1 MEGYDAASILFWMG
15 VLDIPCRVAGGYF
28 SSLAIVRKMGQSVFV
43 GIMVL
48 SIGILNL
55 ASVFII
61 KGYWSFT
68 IWAISFGIC
77 YALPVSSQYS
87 GTFSSRDLG
96 HLIKIGLG
104 LGMTSN
110 DLKNV

>member
-1 MEGYDAASILFWMG
+1 MSILFWMG
-15 VLDIPCRVAGGYF
+15 MLDIPCRVIGGYF
-28 SSLAIVRKMGQSVFV
+28 SSLDVVRKMGQSVFV

-87 GTFSSRDLG
+87 GPFSRTIRVLYR
-96 HLIKIGLG
+96 
-104 LGMTSN
+104 GMRRFAA
-110 DLKNV
+110 

>member
-1 MEGYDAASILFWMG
+1 M
-15 VLDIPCRVAGGYF
+15 LDIPCRVAGGYF
-28 SSLAIVRKMGQSVFV
+28 SSLGFVRKMGQSVFV

-87 GTFSSRDLG
+87 GSFSSRDLS
-96 HLIKIGLG
+96 HLTQFGFDSGKKLGPRPKNDIK
-104 LGMTSN
+104 T
-110 DLKNV
+110 

>member
-1 MEGYDAASILFWMG
+1 MFQKRVIQVGVEGYDAASILFWMG
-15 VLDIPCRVAGGYF
+15 MLDIPCRVLGGYF
-28 SSLAIVRKMGQSVFV
+28 SSLGFVRKMGQSVFV

-87 GTFSSRDLG
+87 GTFSTRDLG
-96 HLIKIGLG
+96 HL
-104 LGMTSN
+104 T
-110 DLKNV
+110 

>member
-1 MEGYDAASILFWMG
+1 M
-15 VLDIPCRVAGGYF
+15 LDIPCRVAGGYF
-28 SSLAIVRKMGQSVFV
+28 SSLGFVRKMGQSVFV

-87 GTFSSRDLG
+87 GSFSSRDLG
-96 HLIKIGLG
+96 LG
-104 LGMTSN
+104 FGTKLGS
-110 DLKNV
+110 

>member
-1 MEGYDAASILFWMG
+1 
-15 VLDIPCRVAGGYF
+15 
-28 SSLAIVRKMGQSVFV
+28 MGQSVFV

-87 GTFSSRDLG
+87 GTFLTPDL
-96 HLIKIGLG
+96 IRSYKIICVSLK
-104 LGMTSN
+104 LSN
-110 DLKNV
+110 G

>member
-15 VLDIPCRVAGGYF
+15 MLDIPCRVLGGYF
-28 SSLAIVRKMGQSVFV
+28 SSLGFVRKMGQSVFV

-87 GTFSSRDLG
+87 GTFSYID
-96 HLIKIGLG
+96 LG
-104 LGMTSN
+104 LGFGTKLGN
-110 DLKNV
+110 